1 MYVSNSS
8 ISKTDGYLCYHHEG
22 SGLPSVY
29 QDRNCNHLGQYVII
43 YNERNETSS
52 YNPVGYSPKAVL
64 ELCEV
69 ESVLLDIPC
78 MLVTQVYRRLMA
90 ISVINS
96 KDRNFHPYIRIVIV
110 RTVCYYL

>member
-1 MYVSNSS
+1 
-8 ISKTDGYLCYHHEG
+8 
-22 SGLPSVY
+22 
-29 QDRNCNHLGQYVII
+29 
-43 YNERNETSS
+43 
-52 YNPVGYSPKAVL
+52 VL

-90 ISVINS
+90 ISVIIT
-96 KDRNFHPYIRIVIV
+96 KDQDFHPYIRIVIV